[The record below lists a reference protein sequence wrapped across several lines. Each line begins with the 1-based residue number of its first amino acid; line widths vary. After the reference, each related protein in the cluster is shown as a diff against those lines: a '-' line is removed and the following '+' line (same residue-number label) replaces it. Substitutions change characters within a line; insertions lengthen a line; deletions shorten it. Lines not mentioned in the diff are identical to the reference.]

1 MKKLLLNISLILVA
15 FCFMILIV
23 SFSVIIDKLVAQDYK
38 MAWIWMIPFIGSILY
53 GIYSFGITFYLFDEE
68 SK

>member
-1 MKKLLLNISLILVA
+1 MKKLLLNISLVLVA
-15 FCFMILIV
+15 LCAIILII
-23 SFSVIIDKLVAQDYK
+23 SFSMIIEELVAQDYQ

-53 GIYSFGITFYLFDEE
+53 GISFGISFYLLDEE